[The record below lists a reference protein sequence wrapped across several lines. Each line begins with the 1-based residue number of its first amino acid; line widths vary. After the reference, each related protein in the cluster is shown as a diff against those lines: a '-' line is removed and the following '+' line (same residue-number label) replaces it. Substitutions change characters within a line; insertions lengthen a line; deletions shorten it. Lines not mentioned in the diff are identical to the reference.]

1 VIRFLASGSVMKNI
15 GLLLCTGVVA
25 GDGCGIELTMV
36 ERRLH
41 DGRCEHC
48 ALDWDER
55 VRAWRFG
62 KIDADLDAHFA
73 ETPRKQSRAHPR
85 RAKAA

>member
-1 VIRFLASGSVMKNI
+1 MKNT
-15 GLLLCTGVVA
+15 GRFVCTGVVD
-25 GDGCGIELTMV
+25 GDGCGVELTMV

-41 DGRCEHC
+41 DGRCELC

-62 KIDADLDAHFA
+62 KADADLDAHFA
-73 ETPRKQSRAHPR
+73 EAPR
-85 RAKAA
+85 RRAPVVHQRRARAA

>member
-1 VIRFLASGSVMKNI
+1 MKKSVQMV
-15 GLLLCTGVVA
+15 CTGVTA
-25 GDGCGIELTMV
+25 MDGCGVELTMV
-36 ERRLH
+36 ERRLY
-41 DGRCEHC
+41 DGRCELC

-62 KIDADLDAHFA
+62 CTDADLDAHFA
-73 ETPRKQSRAHPR
+73 DDRRPADGSRPR

>member
-1 VIRFLASGSVMKNI
+1 MKKA
-15 GLLLCTGVVA
+15 GQFVCTGVA
-25 GDGCGIELTMV
+25 AMDGCGAELTMV

-41 DGRCEHC
+41 DGRCELC

-62 KIDADLDAHFA
+62 SADADLDAHFDEGGRRSA
-73 ETPRKQSRAHPR
+73 AQPRK
-85 RAKAA
+85 AKAA

>member
-1 VIRFLASGSVMKNI
+1 MAKAGQFM
-15 GLLLCTGVVA
+15 CTGVVA
-25 GDGCGIELTMV
+25 MDGCGAELTMV
-36 ERRLH
+36 ELRRF

-62 KIDADLDAHFA
+62 KSDPDLDEHFA
-73 ETPRKQSRAHPR
+73 EAPRRRSAPVQAR

>member
-1 VIRFLASGSVMKNI
+1 MKTA
-15 GLLLCTGVVA
+15 GLFVCTGVVA

-41 DGRCEHC
+41 DRRCEHC

-62 KIDADLDAHFA
+62 GADADLDTHFEIA
-73 ETPRKQSRAHPR
+73 PRRRTTPVQPR
-85 RAKAA
+85 RARAA

>member
-1 VIRFLASGSVMKNI
+1 MKNA
-15 GLLLCTGVVA
+15 GQFVCTGVVA
-25 GDGCGIELTMV
+25 MDGCGITLTMV

-62 KIDADLDAHFA
+62 RTDADLDEHFA
-73 ETPRKQSRAHPR
+73 EAARKPATAQSR

>member
-1 VIRFLASGSVMKNI
+1 MKNA
-15 GLLLCTGVVA
+15 GRFVCTGVA
-25 GDGCGIELTMV
+25 AMDGCGVELTMV
-36 ERRLH
+36 EVRLH

-62 KIDADLDAHFA
+62 RADTDLDEHFA
-73 ETPRKQSRAHPR
+73 EAPRRRAAAIQPR

>member
-1 VIRFLASGSVMKNI
+1 MSRAIQIV
-15 GLLLCTGVVA
+15 CTGVTST
-25 GDGCGIELTMV
+25 DGCGVELTMV

-55 VRAWRFG
+55 VRSWRFG
-62 KIDADLDAHFA
+62 NADADLDTHFA
-73 ETPRKQSRAHPR
+73 EGIGRPAAPSQPR
-85 RAKAA
+85 RARAA

>member
-1 VIRFLASGSVMKNI
+1 MRRAAQYV
-15 GLLLCTGVVA
+15 CTGVVA
-25 GDGCGIELTMV
+25 MDGCGVELTMV
-36 ERRLH
+36 ELRRH
-41 DGRCEHC
+41 DGRCELC

-62 KIDADLDAHFA
+62 KADPDLDAHFA
-73 ETPRKQSRAHPR
+73 DAPRRPAVQPR

>member
-1 VIRFLASGSVMKNI
+1 MTNSGRF
-15 GLLLCTGVVA
+15 LCTGVVA
-25 GDGCGIELTMV
+25 MDGCGVELTIV
-36 ERRLH
+36 ELRLH

-62 KIDADLDAHFA
+62 RPDADLEEHFA
-73 ETPRKQSRAHPR
+73 AAPRKRMPAAQLR